1 MFEAFSKAQWKTTL
15 IFFVVCGALAAAA
28 GVVGMDDNP
37 VGGSLAWLS
46 AIALVLAVAH
56 PWRTS
61 RRFLLLTGASVLA
74 FIACTLA
81 QCDVGERRHR
91 GRRRLLPHRHLRLP
105 RRTCGGHHRGCS
117 HLGHIET
124 SAPRATGEA
133 GQLTLASIPH

>member
-37 VGGSLAWLS
+37 VGGALAWLS

-74 FIACTLA
+74 FIACTLLSVTLENA
-81 QCDVGERRHR
+81 GIGGGGVFFLIAIFVCPAALVVGIIGAVVTWVTSRRA
-91 GRRRLLPHRHLRLP
+91 
-105 RRTCGGHHRGCS
+105 HH
-117 HLGHIET
+117 
-124 SAPRATGEA
+124 APPARPV
-133 GQLTLASIPH
+133 S